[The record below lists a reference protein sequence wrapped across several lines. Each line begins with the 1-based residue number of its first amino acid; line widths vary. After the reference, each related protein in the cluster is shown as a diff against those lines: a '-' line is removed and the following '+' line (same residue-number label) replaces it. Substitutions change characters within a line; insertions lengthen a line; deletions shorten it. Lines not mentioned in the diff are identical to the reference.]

1 MPIFI
6 TAEIGINNNGDIKIC
21 KELIDVAKHAGC
33 DAVKFQKHDIDL
45 VYSTELLDSFRESP
59 WGTTQRDQ
67 KMGLELSL
75 DDYRQIDS
83 YCKAMG
89 STGTPLPGVSIARN
103 YSDNL
108 P

>member
-6 TAEIGINNNGDIKIC
+6 TAEIGINHNGNIKIC

-33 DAVKFQKHDIDL
+33 NAVKFQKRDIVWFTQQNCL
-45 VYSTELLDSFRESP
+45 IPLESP

-67 KMGLELSL
+67 KLGLELSL
-75 DDYRQIDS
+75 DDYREIDS
-83 YCKAMG
+83 YCKTMG